1 MMEKTKKKRSLS
13 AYSIL
18 ILIIL
23 FVAILSWIFN
33 GAQFEPV
40 VPKGAEEA
48 VTQVAGATLPD
59 ISMSFYNGFVDA
71 IDIAIFVLVIGGFLA
86 VVNKTGALEAGIH
99 RLVKNMKGREM
110 ALIAVL
116 MILFSIGG
124 STYGMAEETVALYP
138 LIITA
143 MVAAG
148 FDTLVGVATVLLG
161 AGAGVLGSTVNPF
174 ATGVAMDALQAAN
187 IPVNKGTVIFLGAIM
202 WIASIGIALF
212 FVLRYANKVYKDKG
226 STILSLQEQEV
237 MNKEFKSTK
246 SDDELV
252 FTGKHKFILVVF
264 AITFIIMIISLIPWP
279 DFGVTAFEG
288 WSEVLTGTALGTWYF
303 PEIAVLFFL
312 VSIIIG
318 LIGRLS
324 EKEIV
329 DAFIDGAKDILSVVL
344 VIVVARAASVLM
356 AQTHIDA
363 LILDRSATALSGL
376 PVFLFVPFAYLVYI
390 ALSFF
395 IPSTSGLATL
405 SIPVMGGLA
414 AKLGYSPEV
423 MIMIFCAAEGIVN
436 YVTPTSGV
444 VMGAIQ
450 ISKMELKTW
459 YKWVLAPLVVTAI
472 ASVVI
477 LTVAMMII

>member
-1 MMEKTKKKRSLS
+1 MEKTKKKRSLS

-33 GAQFEPV
+33 GAQFAPV

-48 VTQVAGATLPD
+48 VTEVAGARLPD
-59 ISMSFYNGFVDA
+59 ITMSFYNGFVDA
-71 IDIAIFVLVIGGFLA
+71 IDIAIFVMVIGGFLA

-148 FDTLVGVATVLLG
+148 FDTMVAVATVLLG

-174 ATGVAMDALQAAN
+174 ATGVAMDALNGAG
-187 IPVNKGTVIFLGAIM
+187 VECNKGTVILLGAIL
-202 WIASIGIALF
+202 WAVALGTAMY
-212 FVLRYANKVYKDKG
+212 FVLKYASKVHKDKG
-226 STILSLQEQEV
+226 STILSLQEREV
-237 MNKEFKSTK
+237 MDKEFKTTK
-246 SDDELV
+246 TEDELV
-252 FTGKHKFILVVF
+252 YTGRHKVILLIF
-264 AITFIIMIISLIPWP
+264 AITFIVMIISLIPWP

-288 WSEVLTGTALGTWYF
+288 WSAFLTDTALGEWYF
-303 PEIAVLFFL
+303 PEISVLFFL
-312 VSIIIG
+312 MSIVIG
-318 LIGRLS
+318 WIGRLS
-324 EKEIV
+324 EKELV
-329 DAFIDGAKDILSVVL
+329 NAFIDGAKDILSVVL

-363 LILDRSATALSGL
+363 LILDRSATALAGL
-376 PVFLFVPFAYLVYI
+376 PVYLFVPFAYIVYI

-414 AKLGYSPEV
+414 ARLGYSPEV
-423 MIMIFCAAEGIVN
+423 MILIFCAAEGVVN

-450 ISKMELKTW
+450 ISKMELGTW
-459 YKWVLAPLVVTAI
+459 YKWVKKPLIFT
-472 ASVVI
+472 VI
-477 LTVAMMII
+477 FSIIVLTVAMMIF